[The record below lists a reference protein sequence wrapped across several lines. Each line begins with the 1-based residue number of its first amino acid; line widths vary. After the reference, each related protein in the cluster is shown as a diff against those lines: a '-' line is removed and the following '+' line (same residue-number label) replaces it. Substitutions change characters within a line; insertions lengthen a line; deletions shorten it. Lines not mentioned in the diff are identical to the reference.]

1 MKLLF
6 EASMDAA
13 ERADWW
19 RALTRALPHDVWI
32 DGATANDAA
41 RASADIA
48 IVANPAP
55 GRLAA
60 CPRLRL
66 IQSLW
71 AGVDRLMGDAT
82 LPAHVPVA
90 RMVDAAMSA
99 AMAETACWAVLSLQ
113 RGFLDYLDQQRARA
127 WAPHAQRRAD
137 ETPLLVLGLGEMGR
151 TAALRLAALGF
162 PVTGWSRGAQAVP
175 GLAVCH
181 GAGALDDALAGAAI
195 VVNLL
200 PLTDDTRGLLDAARL
215 ARMPPGACLVNLARG
230 GHVVEA
236 DLLAALDR
244 GHLARAILDVF
255 ATEPLPADHAFWSH
269 PRVTVLPHVA
279 ALTDL
284 RSATAVVAANVECV
298 RRGEPASHLV
308 QRARGY

>member
-6 EASMDAA
+6 EASMDAG
-13 ERADWW
+13 ERDDWW
-19 RALTRALPHDVWI
+19 RALTAALPHDEWI
-32 DGATANDAA
+32 DGATADDAA
-41 RASADIA
+41 RAAADVA
-48 IVANPAP
+48 VVANPAP

-60 CPRLRL
+60 CPNLRL

-82 LPAHVPVA
+82 LPAGVPVA

-113 RGFLDYLDQQRARA
+113 RGFLDYLDRQRTRT
-127 WAPHAQRRAD
+127 WSPHAQRRAD
-137 ETPLLVLGLGEMGR
+137 ETPVLVLGLGEMGR

-162 PVTGWSRGAQAVP
+162 PVTGWSRSAREVP
-175 GLAVCH
+175 GIATRH
-181 GAGALDDALAGAAI
+181 GHVSLDDALASAAI

-200 PLTDDTRGLLDAARL
+200 PLTDDTRSLLDAARL
-215 ARMPPGACLVNLARG
+215 ARMRAGASLVNLARG
-230 GHVVEA
+230 AHVVEPA
-236 DLLAALDR
+236 LLAALDG

-255 ATEPLPADHAFWSH
+255 AKEPLPADHPFWTH

-284 RSATAVVAANVECV
+284 RSATAVVVANVERVRNGATAAHLV
-298 RRGEPASHLV
+298 RRAL
-308 QRARGY
+308 GY